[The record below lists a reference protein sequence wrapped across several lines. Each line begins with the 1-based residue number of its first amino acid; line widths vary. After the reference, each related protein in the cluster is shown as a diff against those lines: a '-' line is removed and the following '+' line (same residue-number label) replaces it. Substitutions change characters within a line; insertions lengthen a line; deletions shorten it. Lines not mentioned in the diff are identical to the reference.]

1 MWCRCQKASG
11 GCGHGPGI
19 CGDDVDGGNDD
30 VVIMTVMGTV
40 VGCSDSS
47 GSCGAS
53 GSDARV
59 MVRVVIVVLFLV

>member
-1 MWCRCQKASG
+1 M
-11 GCGHGPGI
+11 
-19 CGDDVDGGNDD
+19 DGGNDD